1 MMGVADMNG
10 FVQSACVCFRIDE
23 LFDDPHG
30 GASGTVIKQVF
41 IDWLTLKILPLLGN
55 FEKGEPHS
63 IVILDNAS
71 IHMDE
76 EIVLFK
82 ARGHTSYTLLHLVP
96 TSIPLRKCLSF
107 TRLV

>member
-1 MMGVADMNG
+1 MEVPDVNG
-10 FVQSACVCFRIDE
+10 FLQSDCVCFRRDDI
-23 LFDDPHG
+23 FDDPQG
-30 GASGTVIKQVF
+30 AASGTAIKQVI
-41 IDWLTLKILPLLGN
+41 IDWITLNILPLLGT

-82 ARGHTSYTLLHLVP
+82 SSGHTSYTPLHLVP
-96 TSIPLRKCLSF
+96 TSIPLRKCLSL
-107 TRLV
+107 TRLG

>member
-1 MMGVADMNG
+1 MGVPDVNG
-10 FVQSACVCFRIDE
+10 FLQYACVCFRRDE
-23 LFDDPHG
+23 LFDDPQVS
-30 GASGTVIKQVF
+30 ASGTAIKQVL
-41 IDWLTLKILPLLGN
+41 IDWITLKILPLLGT

-82 ARGHTSYTLLHLVP
+82 SRGHTSYTRLHLVP
-96 TSIPLRKCLSF
+96 TSIPLRKYVSL